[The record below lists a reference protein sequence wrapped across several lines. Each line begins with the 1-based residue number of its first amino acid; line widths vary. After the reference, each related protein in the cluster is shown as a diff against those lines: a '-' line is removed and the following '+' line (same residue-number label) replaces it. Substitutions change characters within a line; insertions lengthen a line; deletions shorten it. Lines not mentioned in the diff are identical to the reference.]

1 MPTMWPYPIFVVNMK
16 HHVERREAVAAQLAR
31 VGLTPTFIEAV
42 NGREMSAADAAL
54 QDVEG
59 RLRRAAKPLMPGE
72 MGCYLSHWRI
82 FETMVAGGIPQ
93 ALVLEDDLIVADDL
107 PAVLDALTGDDLP
120 PYDLIK
126 LAISE
131 TELSRSYDV
140 IVDLTAESKLVRH
153 HNVCNSTVA
162 YVITLAGAKRFLGYG
177 MPIRYPIDVAMNR
190 SWRHGLDILG
200 VRPWPVFH
208 DHDFESVIGKERFRK
223 EDELEDKGTLM
234 QQLERRLRK
243 GYDSI
248 AKRADIRRRL
258 KQDAVWKRRRVPAK

>member
-1 MPTMWPYPIFVVNMK
+1 MWPYPIFVVNMK
-16 HHVERREAVAAQLAR
+16 HHADRREAAAAQLAR
-31 VGLTPTFIEAV
+31 VGLTPTFFEAV
-42 NGREMSAADAAL
+42 NGREMPASDAAL
-54 QDVEG
+54 QDVPG

-82 FETMVAGGIPQ
+82 FEKMVAEDVPM
-93 ALVLEDDLIVADDL
+93 ALVLEDDLVIADEL
-107 PAVLDALTGDDLP
+107 PAVLDALARDGLP
-120 PYDLIK
+120 PFDLIK

-131 TELSRSYDV
+131 TGLSRSFDA

-162 YVITLAGAKRFLGYG
+162 YVITKAGAQRFLEYG

-190 SWRHGLDILG
+190 SWRHGLNILG

-208 DHDFESVIGKERFRK
+208 DHDFESVIGQERFK
-223 EDELEDKGTLM
+223 TEKELEDKGSLL

-258 KQDAVWKRRRVPAK
+258 KQDADWKRRHQAAN

>member
-1 MPTMWPYPIFVVNMK
+1 MWPYPIFVVNMQQ
-16 HHVERREAVAAQLAR
+16 HADRREAAAAQLAR
-31 VGLTPTFIEAV
+31 VGLTPTFFTAV
-42 NGREMSAADAAL
+42 NGREMPPSDVAL

-59 RLRRAAKPLMPGE
+59 RLRRATKPLMPGE

-82 FETMVAGGIPQ
+82 FEKMVAENIPQ
-93 ALVLEDDLIVADDL
+93 ALILEDDLIIADEL
-107 PAVLDALTGDDLP
+107 PAVLDALAGGDMP

-131 TELSRSYDV
+131 TGLERSFSP
-140 IVDLTAESKLVRH
+140 IIALTPTSKLVRH

-190 SWRHGLDILG
+190 SWRHGMNILG
-200 VRPWPVFH
+200 VRPWPVLH
-208 DHDFESVIGKERFRK
+208 DHDFESMIGQDRFETKE
-223 EDELEDKGTLM
+223 KGSLM

-248 AKRADIRRRL
+248 AKRADIQRRL
-258 KQDAVWKRRRVPAK
+258 KHDADWRRRRGATD